1 MIINNSKSFAEQE
14 GNQGNV
20 GEHKPNENK
29 KSYKF
34 KINGGKPY
42 NWPTPIINEADIRR
56 IGQVPESGGQR
67 AHNRRSVDKSDLQ
80 NARIA

>member
-1 MIINNSKSFAEQE
+1 MTEINSKPFAEQE
-14 GNQGNV
+14 GTQGNV

-42 NWPTPIINEADIRR
+42 N
-56 IGQVPESGGQR
+56 
-67 AHNRRSVDKSDLQ
+67 
-80 NARIA
+80 